1 MSLMVAMWQG
11 LETGAISAGNTR
23 WLMIFVGLV
32 AASMVAQVIIFA
44 FMAYGAKK
52 AQERVLVIAEEIHK
66 RAMPVIAMA
75 EDLSKET
82 LPKVKVIT
90 ENILQTSYVVRAKAE
105 EFDTTLTDANQR
117 ARAQVARVDGM
128 VSTGLTKTGQIAE
141 MIHQGIRKPV
151 IEISGLINGL
161 KAGIDVLTSRAKGFA
176 GRGPVTRNDVEY

>member
-1 MSLMVAMWQG
+1 MALMAMWQG
-11 LETGAISAGNTR
+11 LGSDAISSGNTR

-52 AQERVLVIAEEIHK
+52 AQDRVLLIAEEIHK

-82 LPKVKVIT
+82 VPKVKVIT
-90 ENILQTSYVVRAKAE
+90 ENFLQTSYVVRAKAQ
-105 EFDTTLTDANQR
+105 EFDSTLTDANQR
-117 ARAQVARVDGM
+117 AKAQVARVDKM
-128 VSTGLTKTGQIAE
+128 VSTGLTATGALAE

-151 IEISGLINGL
+151 IEITGLVNGI
-161 KAGIDVLTSRAKGFA
+161 KAGIEVLTSRAKGFA
-176 GRGPVTRNDVEY
+176 GRSRVTRNDVEY